1 MKKEK
6 GKSRLFLW
14 IKYLKLVYNDNN
26 RKSIL
31 RIIYEFLVLTINKK
45 CLATHYF
52 TSLLY
57 KTEILNYRDYLTVSE
72 MSQLQESLCDQIA
85 VDISHNKLFFQEYFE
100 KRNTSIPRL
109 LAYNYGMN
117 FFIKNR
123 NEWSLQEI
131 KTLQNIRDVM
141 ANMLSNS
148 NSGKVFM
155 KPISGS
161 SGSGARKIE
170 NNRKEWELES
180 YKELQGYLE
189 TGSFLFQ
196 EEVIQHADLAK
207 INPTSLNTMR
217 IDSFK
222 DSGENVD
229 IISAFLRM
237 GVAGSHV
244 DNIAAGGIFVGIN
257 MADGTLKVKGFN
269 KLGKGGLTYLAH
281 PDTHVVFK
289 KFRIPFFCEAI
300 TLAINAARLLPPAL
314 IGWDIAVSENGPI
327 LMEGNA
333 VYYDMQLSDIAFG
346 GYRGNPLIQKLIRLK
361 NIR

>member
-1 MKKEK
+1 MNRKKEI
-6 GKSRLFLW
+6 SRIFLW
-14 IKYLKLVYNDNN
+14 IKYLKLTCIDNN

-31 RIIYEFLVLTINKK
+31 RIIYEFLALTINKR

-57 KTEILNYRDYLTVSE
+57 KAPILNYRDYLTVSE
-72 MSQLQESLCDQIA
+72 MSQLQENLCDQIT

-100 KRNTSIPRL
+100 KRHISMPRL
-109 LAYNYGMN
+109 LAYNFGMN
-117 FFIKNR
+117 FFIKNK
-123 NEWSLQEI
+123 EDWMLEEI
-131 KTLQNIRDVM
+131 KSLQNIRDLV

-148 NSGKVFM
+148 KSGSVFI

-170 NNRKEWELES
+170 KNRKEWGMES
-180 YKELQGYLE
+180 YKEFQKYLE

-196 EEVIQHADLAK
+196 EEVIQHADLAR
-207 INPTSLNTMR
+207 INSTSLNTMR
-217 IDSFK
+217 IDIFK
-222 DSGENVD
+222 DFVENVD

-237 GVAGSHV
+237 GLAGSHV

-257 MADGTLKVKGFN
+257 MADGTLKEQGFN
-269 KLGKGGLTYLAH
+269 KLGKGGFTYLAH
-281 PDTHVVFK
+281 PDTNVVFK
-289 KFRIPFFCEAI
+289 KYRIPFFFEAI
-300 TLAINAARLLPPAL
+300 SLAINAARLLPAAL
-314 IGWDIAVSENGPI
+314 IGWDIAVSENGPV

-346 GYRGNPLIQKLIRLK
+346 GYRKNPIIQKLIK
-361 NIR
+361 YIE